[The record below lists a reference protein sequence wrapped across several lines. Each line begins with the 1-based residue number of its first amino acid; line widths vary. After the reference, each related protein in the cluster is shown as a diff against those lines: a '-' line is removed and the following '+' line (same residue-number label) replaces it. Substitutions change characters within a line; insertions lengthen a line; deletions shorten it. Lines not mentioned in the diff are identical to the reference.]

1 MNTNTL
7 QEIADDILF
16 RLSRPRIREIQ
27 GFRMWINTKEPS
39 YSFRKTLR
47 YYDKVEAHEPSTT
60 KIFKKI
66 VKQGNVVVDIGAN
79 MGYFSL
85 LAKSLGAE
93 VYAYEPEPKSYG
105 YLVKNAEINNYNITA
120 RSSAISNILGKERFY
135 FCSYDSGHHTLK
147 QNKGIKDY
155 RKTSLIRKCMDLFQK
170 KYIDIFTTTLDDE
183 IKERVDVI
191 KMDCEGSELLAIKG
205 MSRILMENKDLKMI
219 IEFFPLLLEKMGSNP
234 KDLFD
239 ILNNRFKIYIIPNDY
254 SAQKGL
260 RVDSYLDLMK
270 HLTKVDSHLNLFLTK

>member
-1 MNTNTL
+1 MKIL
-7 QEIADDILF
+7 KEIIKDTLF
-16 RLSRPRIREIQ
+16 RLSKPHTRKIQ
-27 GFRMWINTKEPS
+27 NFLMFINTKEPS

-47 YYDKVEAHEPSTT
+47 YYDKVGAHEPSTT
-60 KIFKKI
+60 EVFRKIIKP
-66 VKQGNVVVDIGAN
+66 GNVVIDVGAN

-120 RSSAISNILGKERFY
+120 RSSAISNILGRERFY

-147 QNKGIKDY
+147 QDEGIKDY
-155 RKTSLIRKCMDLFQK
+155 KRTSLLRKCMDLFAN

-183 IKERVDVI
+183 IKGKVDVI
-191 KMDCEGSELLAIKG
+191 KMDCEGSELLAVKG
-205 MSRILMENKDLKMI
+205 MSRILAENKDLKMI

-234 KDLFD
+234 EDLFD

-254 SAQKGL
+254 DAENGV

-270 HLTKVDSHLNLFLTK
+270 HLIKVDSHLNLYLTK